1 MTVTSSL
8 AFSLTFSLTSS
19 LTSSLAFSLLC
30 LVGLVQALSQSAD
43 TKTSIFELQTSP
55 RDVDLGSFIEH
66 DLSVRPHS

>member
-1 MTVTSSL
+1 MTV
-8 AFSLTFSLTSS
+8 TSS
-19 LTSSLAFSLLC
+19 LTSSLVC
-30 LVGLVQALSQSAD
+30 LAGLVQALSQSAD

>member
-1 MTVTSSL
+1 V
-8 AFSLTFSLTSS
+8 AFSLTSS
-19 LTSSLAFSLLC
+19 LGCLA
-30 LVGLVQALSQSAD
+30 GLVQALSQSAD